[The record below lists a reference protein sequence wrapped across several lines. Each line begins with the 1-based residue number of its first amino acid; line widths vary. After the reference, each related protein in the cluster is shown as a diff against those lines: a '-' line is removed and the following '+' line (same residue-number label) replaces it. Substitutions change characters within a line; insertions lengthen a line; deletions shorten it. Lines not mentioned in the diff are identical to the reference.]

1 MNMKRKVALAAILIL
16 SHFAFYVLG
25 ATINRHTM
33 LSAFAHEYDKAQA
46 VVNVGLYMD
55 YRYIALSIKAKRY
68 EDALCSAQLGASVRY
83 DDLKECLASQD
94 CKVAVEEDL
103 RKDAPEV
110 LGQAPLGFTYIKSKD
125 GIKSCDGGA
134 RILPKKK

>member
-1 MNMKRKVALAAILIL
+1 MNMKRKAALAVILIL

-33 LSAFAHEYDKAQA
+33 LSAFAREYEKAQA
-46 VVNVGLYMD
+46 TVNVGLYTD
-55 YRYIALSIKAKRY
+55 YRYIALAIKAKQY
-68 EDALCSAQLGASVRY
+68 ENALCNAQLGASVRY
-83 DDLKECLASQD
+83 DDLKACLASQD
-94 CKVAVEEDL
+94 CKIVVEEDL
-103 RKDAPEV
+103 RRDAPEV
-110 LGQAPLGFTYIKSKD
+110 LGQAPLGFRYIKSKD